1 MTFQIG
7 MLDGRPGQA
16 LGALDHLSLAALG
29 IGSGWPSFEAQLQAS
44 LIPSRAVGGGTPTF
58 TRATTATVLGYAAA
72 AVIADGPTLLSCAS
86 GEARF
91 MGARRV
97 SEGVWATTDANGVA
111 LTTGNGASAACTD
124 ASGPFG
130 YLSEGARTNLV
141 LQSSDFTATWTAIG
155 TPTNAAGDAVGGVTT
170 QVIGDDSAVAL
181 EGYGQNVT
189 FTGNAVKTVSLFVKQ
204 GTSTSSVIQL
214 RDNTAGTNR
223 LLAAVTWSGTVPVV
237 TMTTGTDLTGTP
249 VQLGT
254 SGKYRLM
261 FATTSVT
268 AANTNALRILP
279 ATDAALSVLSTGTL
293 ECGGVQAENGT
304 FTSTYIPTTTGTVA
318 RNADVLTYAAAGN
331 VSNAQGSA
339 YSEAT
344 ATSVANITGG
354 NTRTLADGGSDAAW
368 QFVGGVTQPCSLFDG
383 TTQVDCGAVAAI
395 TNNAVWKSASSWVGA
410 VMSAVANG
418 GAVGTGV
425 YDGSF
430 GTPTS
435 IGIGQFSGGSQL
447 FGTIRNVRI
456 YPTALSDARLQA
468 MTA

>member
-189 FTGNAVKTVSLFVKQ
+189 FTGDAVKTVSLFVKQ

-293 ECGGVQAENGT
+293 ECGGVQAENAT
-304 FTSTYIPTTTGTVA
+304 FTSTHIPTTTGTVT
-318 RNADVLTYAAAGN
+318 RNADVLTYATAGN
-331 VSNAQGSA
+331 ASDAQGSCYA
-339 YSEAT
+339 EVRDAQAESMWVGTFAAGGIMLRDNGT
-344 ATSVANITGG
+344 AVSI
-354 NTRTLADGGSDAAW
+354 
-368 QFVGGVTQPCSLFDG
+368 FDG
-383 TTQVDCGAVAAI
+383 TANRNGVAFVPSSALV
-395 TNNAVWKSASSWVGA
+395 AKVASSWVGS
-410 VMSAVANG
+410 SAKTFNG
-418 GAVGTGV
+418 GAASGALTF
-425 YDGSF
+425 DGSMNF
-430 GTPTS
+430 DS
-435 IGIGQFSGGSQL
+435 NIAIGCIVGGASNNL

-456 YPTALSDARLQA
+456 YTTALSDARLQA

>member
-214 RDNTAGTNR
+214 RDNTAGANR

-237 TMTTGTDLTGTP
+237 TMPTGTDLTGTP

-279 ATDAALSVLSTGTL
+279 ATDAALSVLPTGTL

-304 FTSTYIPTTTGTVA
+304 FTSTYIPTTTAAVT
-318 RNADVLTYAAAGN
+318 RNADVLTYVAAGN
-331 VSNAQGSA
+331 ISDVAGSA
-339 YSEAT
+339 YAEWITTDPSNSNARRLIANT
-344 ATSVANITGG
+344 AGPETPLFFQSN
-354 NTRTLADGGSDAAW
+354 
-368 QFVGGVTQPCSLFDG
+368 VGAGAFDG
-383 TTQVDCGAVAAI
+383 TTAVTAALGGGYVAG
-395 TNNAVWKSASSWVGA
+395 TRYKSASSWGA
-410 VMSAVANG
+410 TQRVLFDG
-418 GAVGTGV
+418 GAADSGAYDGAYALPEISVGTG
-425 YDGSF
+425 DGN
-430 GTPTS
+430 TEERA
-435 IGIGQFSGGSQL
+435 L

-456 YPTALSDARLQA
+456 YPTALSDTRLQA